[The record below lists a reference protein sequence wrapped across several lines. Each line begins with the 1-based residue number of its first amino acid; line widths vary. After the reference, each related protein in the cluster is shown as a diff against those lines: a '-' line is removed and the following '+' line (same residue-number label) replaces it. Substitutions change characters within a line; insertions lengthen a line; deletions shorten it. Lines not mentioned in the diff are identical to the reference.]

1 MSKRELTIDLL
12 IAVLL
17 ALIVVAEMHL
27 AIKICQV
34 DAETER
40 VEAVMSEAQERID
53 AYYASLPALERPV
66 VVSAAPA
73 EPVVTAAPVT
83 EDPKTP
89 EWYIEDIPLAP
100 ELQKALWDAC
110 KEFEI
115 DYRLALAVIEQ
126 ETRYQN
132 LIGDDGDAIGYFQ
145 VQPYWWG
152 DLIEQI
158 SVDDLTDPVQNF
170 RAGCA
175 ILRYLLDIN
184 DGNVDD
190 ALSAYNPGYRGY
202 AEEVTGRW
210 ESLETGEE
218 IMHKAG
224 VAFP

>member
-53 AYYASLPALERPV
+53 AYYASLPAQEQPEV
-66 VVSAAPA
+66 GFVAPT
-73 EPVVTAAPVT
+73 VTAVAPD
-83 EDPKTP
+83 ESETP
-89 EWYIEDIPLAP
+89 EWYIGAVPLAP
-100 ELQKALWDAC
+100 ERQKALWDAC
-110 KEFEI
+110 WEFEI
-115 DYRLALAVIEQ
+115 DYCLALAVIEQ

-152 DLIEQI
+152 DLLDSIG
-158 SVDDLTDPVQNF
+158 VDDLTDPVQNF

-175 ILRYLLDIN
+175 ILRELLLRY
-184 DGNVDD
+184 DGSVTD
-190 ALSAYNPGYRGY
+190 ALTDYNSGHPGQSAYASAVIEAALKKREADNE
-202 AEEVTGRW
+202 AN
-210 ESLETGEE
+210 
-218 IMHKAG
+218 
-224 VAFP
+224 

>member
-1 MSKRELTIDLL
+1 MSKKELTIDLL
-12 IAVLL
+12 IAALL

-34 DAETER
+34 GAETER

-53 AYYASLPALERPV
+53 AYYASLPARERPV
-66 VVSAAPA
+66 VVSAAPVG
-73 EPVVTAAPVT
+73 PMVTAAPVT

-110 KEFEI
+110 QEFGV
-115 DYRLALAVIEQ
+115 DYALALAVIEQ

-152 DLIEQI
+152 DLLDSIG
-158 SVDDLTDPVQNF
+158 VDDLTDPVQNF

-175 ILRYLLDIN
+175 ILRELLLRY
-184 DGNVDD
+184 DGSVTD
-190 ALSAYNPGYRGY
+190 ALTDYNSGHPGQSAYASAVIEAALKKREADNE
-202 AEEVTGRW
+202 AN
-210 ESLETGEE
+210 
-218 IMHKAG
+218 
-224 VAFP
+224 